1 MHRRWDC
8 PCVPVSSELLQRL
21 SAMLPPLA
29 KLGFSVTRKRTSPC
43 VDQWSRGTWEG
54 KCPSSRLPSPLLSVT
69 NQRVWLHFHSLHL
82 TPIRRKTK
90 LKKTIFCSH
99 EIFSFG
105 EPSGKH
111 FQHTASEQLSCYR
124 NSAGTEQGPCVGTTS
139 YRRPRQNGLL
149 SQWG

>member
-1 MHRRWDC
+1 M
-8 PCVPVSSELLQRL
+8 PVFQTSQP
-21 SAMLPPLA
+21 PPLRDKPA
-29 KLGFSVTRKRTSPC
+29 RLAPFS
-43 VDQWSRGTWEG
+43 
-54 KCPSSRLPSPLLSVT
+54 
-69 NQRVWLHFHSLHL
+69 FSLHL

-124 NSAGTEQGPCVGTTS
+124 NSAGTEQGPSVGTTS
-139 YRRPRQNGLL
+139 YRHPRQNGLL
-149 SQWG
+149 SNWG